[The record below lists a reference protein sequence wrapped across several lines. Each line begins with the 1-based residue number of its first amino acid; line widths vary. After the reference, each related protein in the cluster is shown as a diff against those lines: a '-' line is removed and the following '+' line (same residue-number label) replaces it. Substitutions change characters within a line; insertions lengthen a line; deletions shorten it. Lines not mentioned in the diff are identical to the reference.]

1 MIFLKN
7 FQKGTRSVLI
17 FLKNFQ
23 KSTRSVLIFLKNFP
37 KKHQL
42 CIDIPKII
50 GNLQLHDWCF
60 KFKLYQVLLNITFIA
75 PEYSLLYLKNLFYS
89 TTLIELITGCASFSI
104 VPLSSVGL
112 AASQIASTT
121 SIPSVTFPNP
131 AYEPSRNSLSS

>member
-1 MIFLKN
+1 MIFLKK
-7 FQKGTRSVLI
+7 FS
-17 FLKNFQ
+17 
-23 KSTRSVLIFLKNFP
+23 

-42 CIDIPKII
+42 CIDILKEFSKKHQISIDIPKII